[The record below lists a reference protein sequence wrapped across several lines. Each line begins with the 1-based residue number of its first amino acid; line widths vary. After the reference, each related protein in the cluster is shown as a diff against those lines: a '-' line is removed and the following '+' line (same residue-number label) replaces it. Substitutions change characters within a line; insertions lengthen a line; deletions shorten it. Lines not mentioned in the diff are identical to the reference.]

1 MGQLT
6 LVAAARK
13 CLSGRSCASSLVIKR
28 QYLAAG
34 NVPKAAAQS
43 CDGPQIALEVCES
56 NIYHSLDTRMNDLYK
71 KQMTRLGPE
80 SKAALRDAQRA
91 WLVFRDK
98 SCDYEAGKDPRGYM
112 ETIQYICLQDITRR
126 RIEDLTSYLECTQNG
141 CPSD

>member
-1 MGQLT
+1 MKWIPFFWVIAVVVLG
-6 LVAAARK
+6 A
-13 CLSGRSCASSLVIKR
+13 GRVFAHPQPQNQKGIDDSKS
-28 QYLAAG
+28 
-34 NVPKAAAQS
+34 AAQR

-71 KQMTRLGPE
+71 KQMARLGPE

-98 SCDYEAGKDPRGYM
+98 SCDYEAGKDPYGYM
-112 ETIQYICLQDITRR
+112 ETIQYSCLQDITRR
-126 RIEDLTSYLECTQNG
+126 RIEDLTSYLECAQNG